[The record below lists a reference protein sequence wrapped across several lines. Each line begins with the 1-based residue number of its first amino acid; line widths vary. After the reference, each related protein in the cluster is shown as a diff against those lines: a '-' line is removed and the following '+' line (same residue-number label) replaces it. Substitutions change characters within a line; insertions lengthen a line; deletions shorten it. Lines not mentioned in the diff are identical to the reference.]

1 MPLVGC
7 SADER
12 NRMKLCLA
20 VPLPRLPVVSHPSLR
35 AHLPVPAH
43 DSFVPLDGEGQR
55 RPGPPLEVACLQTTT
70 NFLDL
75 TNSPTGHRPCASSR
89 TTARPAT
96 PTTSPSKK
104 SSRPRQPHRPSW
116 HSWHSWL
123 DASTC
128 RARSPA
134 SWTWV

>member
-1 MPLVGC
+1 
-7 SADER
+7 
-12 NRMKLCLA
+12 MKLCLA
-20 VPLPRLPVVSHPSLR
+20 VPLPRLPVVSHPS
-35 AHLPVPAH
+35 ASGAPASPSP

-75 TNSPTGHRPCASSR
+75 TNSPTGHRPCASST

-104 SSRPRQPHRPSW
+104 GSRPKQPHRPSW
-116 HSWHSWL
+116 RDKHLRGVLSGVL
-123 DASTC
+123 DVGLNGLAVLAEVV
-128 RARSPA
+128 ARICLPGS
-134 SWTWV
+134 S

>member
-20 VPLPRLPVVSHPSLR
+20 VPLPRLPVVSHPS
-35 AHLPVPAH
+35 ASGAPAGPSP

-75 TNSPTGHRPCASSR
+75 TKQPDRSSTVR
-89 TTARPAT
+89 FIDNNRKTRHTDNFP
-96 PTTSPSKK
+96 
-104 SSRPRQPHRPSW
+104 
-116 HSWHSWL
+116 
-123 DASTC
+123 
-128 RARSPA
+128 
-134 SWTWV
+134 